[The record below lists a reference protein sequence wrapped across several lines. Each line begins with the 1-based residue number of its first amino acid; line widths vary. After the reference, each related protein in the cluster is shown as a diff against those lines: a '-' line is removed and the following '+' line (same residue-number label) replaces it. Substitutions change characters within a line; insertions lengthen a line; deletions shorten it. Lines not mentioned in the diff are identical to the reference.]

1 MSTTEGAE
9 ASDGPDLRVSGV
21 GEVLPAVGDAGA
33 VVQEDGDVDAHDRDD
48 APAVEVHHEE
58 VLEEERLYFVIH
70 DLDETE
76 GEHEED

>member
-1 MSTTEGAE
+1 MSTSEGAE
-9 ASDGPDLRVSGV
+9 ASDGPDLRVSCV

-33 VVQEDGDVDAHDRDD
+33 VVQQDGDVDAHDSDD

-70 DLDETE
+70 DLDQTE